1 MTIKTTLLILGH
13 HFYSRN
19 RMDNTNFALGN
30 DRRVNVCEWEGEKR
44 VDMRE
49 WVNEKPTKKGIS
61 LTLNRWKNF
70 VHVVENID
78 QALQK
83 GTAYQ
88 YHLGGNVYCTVK
100 EGNPCVDLRQHWKP
114 ADQVV
119 PCKKGLCLRPSEYR
133 ILKEAI
139 PHIASAIPELSAL
152 VPCQYRSD
160 HSNQIGFLTC
170 PECNPNDYTNW

>member
-1 MTIKTTLLILGH
+1 
-13 HFYSRN
+13 
-19 RMDNTNFALGN
+19 MDNTNFALGN
-30 DRRVNVCEWEGEKR
+30 DRRVNVGEWKGEKR

-49 WVNEKPTKKGIS
+49 WVNDKPTKKGIS

-70 VHVVENID
+70 VDVVENID
-78 QALQK
+78 QALQT

-100 EGNPCVDLRQHWKP
+100 EGNPCVDVRQHWKP

-139 PHIASAIPELSAL
+139 PHIGSAIPELSAL
-152 VPCQYRSD
+152 VPCQYQSD
-160 HSNQIGFLTC
+160 HANQLGFLTC

>member
-1 MTIKTTLLILGH
+1 MNIELYTDVIHTIKWSQVILGH
-13 HFYSRN
+13 HFYVRN
-19 RMDNTNFALGN
+19 KMDNTNFALGN
-30 DRRVNVCEWEGEKR
+30 DRRVNVCEWKEEKR
-44 VDMRE
+44 VDLRE
-49 WVNEKPTKKGIS
+49 WTPDKPTKNGIS

-70 VHVVENID
+70 VDVLENID
-78 QALQK
+78 QALQT

-100 EGNPCVDLRQHWKP
+100 EGNPCVDLRQHWKS

-139 PHIASAIPELSAL
+139 PPHRLSLIERLSAL
-152 VPCQYRSD
+152 SISERSRQ
-160 HSNQIGFLTC
+160 SARI
-170 PECNPNDYTNW
+170 PYVSRV